1 MALLVSLGVYKMR
14 PSRVQRMLVQNGS
27 FVGILFVAFI
37 AVIKIKKR
45 IEEAKKKR

>member
-1 MALLVSLGVYKMR
+1 MR
-14 PSRVQRMLVQNGS
+14 PFRVQRMLIQNGS
-27 FVGILFVAFI
+27 FVGILFVTLI